1 MTARVE
7 TGPSA
12 ETRLSRALTTLVFNH
27 PFFATIAYRLKRVSD
42 PTCETAWT
50 DGEYLG
56 YNPAYIESLSRDETV
71 GLVTHE
77 VGHVVSLHP
86 LRMEGRDAKQWNIAT
101 DKVVNHMVV
110 NECGFVLPEGSIPGV
125 GGKSAEELYVPP
137 TPGGGGGQGK
147 QQQGAGSGK
156 KSGQKPGQKPGQQ
169 ESPGQGDGKPQQSN
183 DPGRSGEVRAPKNP
197 DGSQLS
203 EAQRQQRIEDT
214 RVMVRQA
221 ITAGMRA
228 GTMPAGLK
236 RLVDDLV
243 AAKVP
248 WKEILSRFVDQWTNS
263 DYSWAQPNKRYL
275 NSGFFLPS
283 LRSEAYGQI
292 VMGCDTSGSI
302 SQAQLK
308 EVASEVLGALDAYVD
323 QGEPREL
330 TIAWFDTK
338 VYPQTVLEAEELHP
352 EGGGGTSF
360 RVVFDWLKTLEGEP
374 PKAIIMVTDGHSR
387 DFGEQPDIP
396 VLWVLTATNQSF
408 KPPFGELTCT
418 LDQG

>member
-1 MTARVE
+1 MATRTAS
-7 TGPSA
+7 GPSA
-12 ETRLSRALTTLVFNH
+12 EIRLSQALTTLVLNH
-27 PFFATIAYRLKRVSD
+27 PFFATVAYRLKRVSD

-50 DGEYLG
+50 DGEYFG
-56 YNPAYIESLSRDETV
+56 YNPDYIESLSRDETV

-86 LRMEGRDAKQWNIAT
+86 FRQESRDDKEWNIAC

-110 NECGFVLPEGSIPGV
+110 DECGFTLPAGAIPGV
-125 GGKSAEELYVPP
+125 GEKSAEELYVPP
-137 TPGGGGGQGK
+137 RPGGGGGQADK
-147 QQQGAGSGK
+147 QQPGGGGGGS
-156 KSGQKPGQKPGQQ
+156 KPGQKQ
-169 ESPGQGDGKPQQSN
+169 SQGSGNGSGKPSN
-183 DPGRSGEVRAPKNP
+183 DPGRSGEVRTPKNP
-197 DGSQLS
+197 DGSALS

-221 ITAGMRA
+221 ITAGSRA

-236 RLVDDLV
+236 RLVDNLV

-248 WKEILSRFVDQWTNS
+248 WKEVLSRFVDQWTNS
-263 DYSWAQPNKRYL
+263 DYSWSQPNKRYL
-275 NSGFFLPS
+275 HSGFVLPS

-302 SQAQLK
+302 NQAQLK

-338 VYPQTVLEAEELHP
+338 VYTQTVLEAEDLKP
-352 EGGGGTSF
+352 QGGGGTSY
-360 RVVFDWLKTLEGEP
+360 RVVFDWLKTLEGQP
-374 PKAIIMVTDGHSR
+374 PKAIIMVTDGHCQ
-387 DFGEQPDIP
+387 DWGDQPDIP
-396 VLWVLTATNQSF
+396 VLWVLTQTNNGF

-418 LDQG
+418 LDKG